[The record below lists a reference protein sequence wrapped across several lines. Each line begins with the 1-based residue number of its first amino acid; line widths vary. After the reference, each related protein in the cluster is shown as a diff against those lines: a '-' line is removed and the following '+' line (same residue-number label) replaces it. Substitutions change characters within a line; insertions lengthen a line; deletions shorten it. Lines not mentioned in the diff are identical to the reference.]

1 MTEKQIQEQH
11 ALAFFREQCRYLSE
25 DSVFQIESSL
35 KDYQI
40 KNRKSL
46 DFKYQ
51 DELERNVLESYLINN
66 DIIVFKENEPII
78 GRRLFQLT
86 EKGKTLLK
94 ENQKRYSY

>member
-51 DELERNVLESYLINN
+51 DELERRVLESYLINN
-66 DIIVFKENEPII
+66 DIIIFKENEPVI

-94 ENQKRYSY
+94 ENQKR

>member
-51 DELERNVLESYLINN
+51 DELERKGLESYLIKN
-66 DIIVFKENEPII
+66 DIIVIKENEPITGI
-78 GRRLFQLT
+78 GLYQLT
-86 EKGKTLLK
+86 ENGKNMLK
-94 ENQKRYSY
+94 EIQKRFNY